1 MKRWGI
7 RWKIFSASQR
17 KSYWAQLK
25 GTNYMNLGIE
35 TETIEFKKSTSEL
48 KEGCASIASILNKHQ
63 EGVLY
68 FGVRK
73 DGEIVGQDVSE
84 STMREISQAIGKKQ
98 GHAGLN

>member
-1 MKRWGI
+1 
-7 RWKIFSASQR
+7 
-17 KSYWAQLK
+17 
-25 GTNYMNLGIE
+25 MNLGIE

-84 STMREISQAIGKKQ
+84 STMREISQAIGNKIAPKIYPAVEPLKDDD
-98 GHAGLN
+98 GRSYIRVSFRVTADIGFV